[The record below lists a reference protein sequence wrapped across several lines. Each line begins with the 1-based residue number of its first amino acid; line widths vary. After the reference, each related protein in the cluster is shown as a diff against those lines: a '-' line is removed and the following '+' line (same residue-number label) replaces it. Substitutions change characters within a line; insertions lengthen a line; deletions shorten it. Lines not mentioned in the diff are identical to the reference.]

1 MIQFRNPYE
10 LDGNLLQLSN
20 LKVSR
25 CYKPEGF
32 GEVKSVE
39 LHNFSDA
46 SKDAYGRCSS
56 LRLINHSGQI
66 HCSLVKTKSQVALLK
81 PVTPVPPKVWKQY
94 VDDSFC
100 FIKRNTI
107 DSFHNTLKA
116 IDQQI
121 SFTIENE
128 YSKQI
133 AFLDSLVT
141 RKDNAL
147 IIDVYRNQ
155 PIPTG
160 IWISSPTMTNDTR
173 SVQLRLYY
181 ITQLNCRA
189 QNKEKRLKLIMS
201 PMLYVLT
208 ITLKI
213 SSPTF

>member
-81 PVTPVPPKVWKQY
+81 PVTPVPPKEWKQY

-100 FIKRNTI
+100 IIKRNTI

-116 IDQQI
+116 IDQHI

-133 AFLDSLVT
+133 AFLDTLVT
-141 RKDNAL
+141 CKDNAL
-147 IIDVYRNQ
+147 IIDVYRK
-155 PIPTG
+155 PTYTDRYFAF
-160 IWISSPTMTNDTR
+160 PPL
-173 SVQLRLYY
+173 QLIVEL
-181 ITQLNCRA
+181 RA
-189 QNKEKRLKLIMS
+189 TEPFAHCSRVNGQYFGE
-201 PMLYVLT
+201 T
-208 ITLKI
+208 
-213 SSPTF
+213 